1 MTTGTV
7 EIRAKIGVL
16 SDVVPYILEQA
27 SAKSVLNVGAAG
39 GVELY
44 LPDRREEWLHHRL
57 GRVTRKLVGIDID
70 AENIARAARNGI
82 EILEADCQTM
92 KLDRRFDLIVMSD
105 VIEHLD
111 APGVAVRTLV
121 QHLAPNG
128 RLLITTPN
136 PTHYGTMARAVLGRA
151 PSVYYDHVACFMP
164 EHVQAICN
172 RHGYRLTAVYFFG
185 HIDRRTLAHTIKS
198 RAARAVGRLSSRLY
212 PSFLATV
219 EPWSPHDLQAAFR
232 QNDDNGA

>member
-1 MTTGTV
+1 VTTGAV

-39 GVELY
+39 GAELY
-44 LPDRREEWLHHRL
+44 LPEHRDEWLHHRL
-57 GRVTRKLVGIDID
+57 AGVTRELVGIDID
-70 AENIARAARNGI
+70 AKNIARAARNGI
-82 EILEADCQTM
+82 SILEADCQTM

-219 EPWSPHDLQAAFR
+219 EPLVTARPSSCVQTER
-232 QNDDNGA
+232 

>member
-1 MTTGTV
+1 MAPGWEDRVKRLPSTSRFSSGCASDAPPSCACEESTGGVTTGAV
-7 EIRAKIGVL
+7 AIRAKIGVL

-39 GVELY
+39 GAELY
-44 LPDRREEWLHHRL
+44 LPQHRDEWLQHRL
-57 GRVTRKLVGIDID
+57 AGVTRELVGIDID
-70 AENIARAARNGI
+70 AKNIARAARNGI
-82 EILEADCQTM
+82 SILEADCQTM

-151 PSVYYDHVACFMP
+151 PSVYYDYDDCFITRCDT
-164 EHVQAICN
+164 ALCN
-172 RHGYRLTAVYFFG
+172 WHEYHL
-185 HIDRRTLAHTIKS
+185 
-198 RAARAVGRLSSRLY
+198 
-212 PSFLATV
+212 
-219 EPWSPHDLQAAFR
+219 
-232 QNDDNGA
+232 

>member
-121 QHLAPNG
+121 QHLAPHG
-128 RLLITTPN
+128 RLIITTPN

-172 RHGYRLTAVYFFG
+172 RHGYRLTAVHFFG

>member
-1 MTTGTV
+1 VTTGGV
-7 EIRAKIGVL
+7 EVRAKIGVL
-16 SDVVPYILEQA
+16 TDVVAYILDQA

-39 GVELY
+39 GVEHY
-44 LPDRREEWLHHRL
+44 LPDHRTEWLHHRL
-57 GRVTRKLVGIDID
+57 GGAARELVGIDID
-70 AENIARAARNGI
+70 KANLVWAARHGV

-121 QHLAPNG
+121 EHLAPRG

-136 PTHYGTMARAVLGRA
+136 PTHYGTMARACLGWA

-172 RHGYRLTAVYFFG
+172 RYGYRLTAVYFFG
-185 HIDRRTLAHTIKS
+185 HVDRRSLAHTIKS
-198 RAARAVGRLSSRLY
+198 RAARAIGRLSLRLY
-212 PSFLATV
+212 PSFLTIV
-219 EPWSPHDLQAAFR
+219 EPESLMT
-232 QNDDNGA
+232 DDAGGSRRS